1 MRPDRSTSSMGERR
15 AVADKSMMR
24 SISDS
29 GSGAMGRR
37 NNEVDAIKNPTELF
51 RKINSSDWEGALDI
65 VKNNPSDS
73 SIWIS
78 RSKDNGPAWK
88 YLPLHLICLQQ
99 HPHEELFTAL
109 LQSYPQAASLQTPHD
124 GNLPIHYACES
135 GCDNEHVFAAL
146 LASFPQSLEVQ
157 NKKSKT
163 PLLMCHVKSRGL
175 LMKVLRQRKP
185 LPFDNGVGV
194 QQPKKKQHTHQPQ
207 TKKREKDRKS
217 TGGRSSSK
225 MGTSERRNVDSWK
238 DSSEHSKRHRP
249 PKTTPARFV
258 VATDDEPGWDDTITP
273 RVSNHRRSSKRGTKK
288 DIAVEPFFPEEAASA
303 SSSEY
308 DTDGTTASY
317 ISSKTTEFAMTALNY
332 LYPSYQDTGEPP
344 EVQERE
350 ENNGNSPVVQD
361 DQKKKIRLLTRE
373 NAEQQRTIEKL
384 TKKLAEK
391 LPASTSSNK
400 ESSSGSETDNST
412 DQLCERI
419 LKKAEADNV
428 AFRTQIQQLEN
439 EKDKMRR
446 TMELKEK
453 EDSKRFDQLKQ
464 ILRDRAADMKIN
476 VFDDD
481 STSCDSDNSSNIKDR
496 DQIVEALQ
504 TVLSHMDSRNA
515 NLHSKI
521 TSLET
526 ELTQSEVSLKKM
538 QIKNQNMVSE
548 KESISKYYHSV
559 ERKASILEEDKEM
572 VQSGLTKLKDRVTS
586 LTVINQSLQE
596 QVDAMSSDKVRQEN
610 AQYKSELDRLNAQ
623 LVQMKVDKDNVPQP
637 KYSQEHAAEME
648 KKIEDLQEKNRS
660 LKDTI
665 LSNNDKYSKK
675 VQVLTEAN
683 KDLRDSLAR
692 VRSKSCNSSSSSES
706 PQSSMKVHLE
716 GENKLLYEV

>member
-1 MRPDRSTSSMGERR
+1 M
-15 AVADKSMMR
+15 VADTSMMR
-24 SISDS
+24 SESSNS
-29 GSGAMGRR
+29 GSVAIGRR
-37 NNEVDAIKNPTELF
+37 NNEVDVIKNPTDLF
-51 RKINSSDWEGALDI
+51 RKINSSDWDGALNI
-65 VKNNPSDS
+65 VKNNPSDAS
-73 SIWIS
+73 MWIS

-99 HPHEELFTAL
+99 HPHEELFMAL
-109 LQSYPQAASLQTPHD
+109 LQSYPQAASLPTPHD

-146 LASFPQSLEVQ
+146 LASFPQSLEVE
-157 NKKSKT
+157 NNKSKT

-185 LPFDNGVGV
+185 LPFNNGVGA
-194 QQPKKKQHTHQPQ
+194 QPKKKHHTYQPQ
-207 TKKREKDRKS
+207 TKKRERKDRKS

-225 MGTSERRNVDSWK
+225 LETSERRNDIDTSWK
-238 DSSEHSKRHRP
+238 DSSEHSKRHCP

-258 VATDDEPGWDDTITP
+258 VTTDEMPEWDDTITP
-273 RVSNHRRSSKRGTKK
+273 RVSNHRRSSKKGTKK
-288 DIAVEPFFPEEAASA
+288 DHVVEPFFPEEAASA

-317 ISSKTTEFAMTALNY
+317 ISTKTTEFAMTALNY
-332 LYPSYQDTGEPP
+332 LYPSYQDTGQPP
-344 EVQERE
+344 DVQERE
-350 ENNGNSPVVQD
+350 ENKGNFVQD
-361 DQKKKIRLLTRE
+361 DQKRKIRLLTRE
-373 NAEQQRTIEKL
+373 NVEQQRTIENL

-391 LPASTSSNK
+391 STTSSNS
-400 ESSSGSETDNST
+400 EGSSGSENNST
-412 DQLCERI
+412 DQLCDRI

-439 EKDKMRR
+439 KKDTMRRIMEVKDK
-446 TMELKEK
+446 EN
-453 EDSKRFDQLKQ
+453 SKRFDQIKQ
-464 ILRDRAADMKIN
+464 ILRDRAAGMKIN
-476 VFDDD
+476 IFDDD
-481 STSCDSDNSSNIKDR
+481 SASCDSDNSSDNKDR
-496 DQIVEALQ
+496 DQIVAALQ
-504 TVLSHMDSRNA
+504 TVLSHMDDRNA

-526 ELTQSEVSLKKM
+526 DLAQSEVSLKKM
-538 QIKNQNMVSE
+538 QIKNQNMVNE
-548 KESISKYYHSV
+548 KESMSKYYHSV

-572 VQSGLTKLKDRVTS
+572 VQSGLTQLKDRVTS

-596 QVDAMSSDKVRQEN
+596 QIDSISSDQVRQEN
-610 AQYKSELDRLNAQ
+610 VQFKSELDRLNAQ
-623 LVQMKVDKDNVPQP
+623 LTQMKLDAPQP
-637 KYSQEHAAEME
+637 KYSQEQVAEME
-648 KKIEDLQEKNRS
+648 KKIEDLSHKNRS
-660 LKDTI
+660 LKENI

-692 VRSKSCNSSSSSES
+692 VRSKSCNSSSSE
-706 PQSSMKVHLE
+706 SSMKVHLE